1 MTNLVDELA
10 KLQQLRADGA
20 LTEEEFSQAKR
31 KLLASDTPEEPQD
44 HAQTINLSL
53 KEGLDEIVD
62 EKSTLGGAAN
72 RYVDYQY
79 VGSIIGGIVF
89 IIALIVF
96 AIIFSNF
103 NTQMS
108 ARQSQQSQPSPYNN
122 YYGR

>member
-10 KLQQLRADGA
+10 KLQQLKADGA
-20 LTEEEFSQAKR
+20 LTEEEFSLAKR
-31 KLLASDTPEEPQD
+31 KLLASDAPDEPHE

-79 VGSIIGGIVF
+79 FGSIIGVVVF
-89 IIALIVF
+89 IIV
-96 AIIFSNF
+96 AIIFAVIFSNTSNQMHSQMNDHF
-103 NTQMS
+103 NNF
-108 ARQSQQSQPSPYNN
+108 P
-122 YYGR
+122 GR

>member
-20 LTEEEFSQAKR
+20 LTEEEFSLAKQ
-31 KLLASDTPEEPQD
+31 KLLANDPPD
-44 HAQTINLSL
+44 APHAQTINLSL

-79 VGSIIGGIVF
+79 FGSIIGVVVF
-89 IIALIVF
+89 III
-96 AIIFSNF
+96 AIIFAVIFSNTS
-103 NTQMS
+103 NQMHS
-108 ARQSQQSQPSPYNN
+108 
-122 YYGR
+122 